1 VGRCRTPSPVNP
13 LRHYIRM
20 HQLPARFQVSI
31 PTPPPCLRISVIGP
45 NSRKQ
50 VDFLRETILTGSSN
64 DTYFHSMTSL
74 VSDFI
79 INPVLRTA
87 RRFSRS
93 SNPSDDVPPN
103 PRTTGENRYDAA
115 VENIAEQL
123 ENLEGPATRDLR
135 TEGILSDALLTSSPI
150 ETDRGLD
157 AELEALEVGR
167 PPSAPAAL
175 GHVPVLPMNLRSFR
189 PHSIQV
195 DDDVSD
201 NPSFG
206 IPDRFRTV
214 SVSGTA
220 HSGQSME
227 NLGMSPAEGRSRSS
241 TQDRTRSGSGTH
253 QRHISLP
260 ADDGMG
266 PLRRQ
271 IRSIQAMD
279 VPGEEKARLMHQL
292 ITRGYNQAQTFHT
305 KQQIPAPTPGA
316 MVSQERPT
324 TPESLASFLWQ
335 MNGVVENASP
345 SQQHTF
351 HLSPDDLKRTYA
363 PPDPPEVDEDG
374 DVVPVEETTPQLG
387 CKHYKRNVKLQCSA
401 CAKWYTCR
409 LCHDEAEDHVLD
421 RKATKNML
429 CMLCGCAQGAGEFC
443 VECGERTA
451 WYYCNVC
458 KLWDNDSNKSI
469 YHCSDCGICRKGR
482 GLGKDFFHCKV
493 RQGPFWLRV
502 LLTVLQTC
510 GVCMSMSVEKNH
522 KCIERVSDC
531 DCPICGEYMFTSP
544 HPVVFMLCGHSI
556 HKKCYDEHMNTS
568 YKCPICSKS
577 TVNME
582 TQFRNLDRAIDGQ
595 PMPPQFRDTK
605 AMVSCNDCYAK
616 SAVKYHWLGLKCA
629 ICHSYNTVQLSI
641 LSDPA
646 VEVPIIESIEPE
658 AEPIFNLANGESG
671 ASGILGVGVPRTRRH
686 SSHTRPASSNS
697 ASHRYSPYPLPQR
710 IGRSVSPVR
719 GLGFFEPPNPAL
731 TVETDDS
738 VADEDDLDFWGRD
751 EPRSVTSAE
760 LADMVEV
767 DEDGDEESSSDD
779 SLMDDCE
786 DEGEEEEDRFA
797 LFGHR

>member
-1 VGRCRTPSPVNP
+1 
-13 LRHYIRM
+13 
-20 HQLPARFQVSI
+20 
-31 PTPPPCLRISVIGP
+31 
-45 NSRKQ
+45 
-50 VDFLRETILTGSSN
+50 
-64 DTYFHSMTSL
+64 MTSL

-93 SNPSDDVPPN
+93 GTPGDGPPN
-103 PRTTGENRYDAA
+103 SNRHDAA
-115 VENIAEQL
+115 VEGIAEQL
-123 ENLEGPATRDLR
+123 EGLEGPATRSIR
-135 TEGILSDALLTSSPI
+135 TESILSDEVLTSSPI
-150 ETDRGLD
+150 ETGHGLD

-167 PPSAPAAL
+167 PPSAPAAF
-175 GHVPVLPMNLRSFR
+175 GHVPMNLGSFR
-189 PHSIQV
+189 PHSTQV

-206 IPDRFRTV
+206 IPDRFRTA
-214 SVSGTA
+214 SIAGTA

-227 NLGMSPAEGRSRSS
+227 NLGMSPAEGRSRSN

-253 QRHISLP
+253 HRHISLP

-266 PLRRQ
+266 PLRQQ
-271 IRSIQAMD
+271 IRNIQAME
-279 VPGEEKARLMHQL
+279 VTGQEKARLMHQL
-292 ITRGYNQAQTFHT
+292 ITRGYNQAQTVHT
-305 KQQIPAPTPGA
+305 KPQIAVPTPGD

-335 MNGVVENASP
+335 MNGMSENASP

-374 DVVPVEETTPQLG
+374 DVVIVEETEPQLG

-409 LCHDEAEDHVLD
+409 LCHDEVEDHILD

-429 CMLCGCAQGAGEFC
+429 CMLCGCAQGASEFC
-443 VECGERTA
+443 FECGERTA
-451 WYYCNVC
+451 WYYCGVC
-458 KLWDNDSNKSI
+458 KLWDNDSNKWI
-469 YHCSDCGICRKGR
+469 YHCNDCGICRRGR
-482 GLGKDFFHCKV
+482 GLGKDFFHCK
-493 RQGPFWLRV
+493 
-502 LLTVLQTC
+502 TC

-556 HKKCYDEHMNTS
+556 HKRCYDEHMNTS

-629 ICHSYNTVQLSI
+629 ICHSYNTAQLSI

-646 VEVPIIESIEPE
+646 VEVPPIESVEPE
-658 AEPIFNLANGESG
+658 VEPMNIPGGDMA
-671 ASGILGVGVPRTRRH
+671 ASGLLTVGVPRNRRH
-686 SSHTRPASSNS
+686 SSHSGPQVS
-697 ASHRYSPYPLPQR
+697 ASGSRRFSPYPLPGR

-719 GLGFFEPPNPAL
+719 GIGFFFEPPRPNP

-738 VADEDDLDFWGRD
+738 LDDEDELDFWGRD
-751 EPRSVTSAE
+751 GPRSVASGE
-760 LADMVEV
+760 LADMVEA
-767 DEDGDEESSSDD
+767 DEDLEEESSDDD
-779 SLMDDCE
+779 SAMDDCE